1 MAKFNKKI
9 LLVEDNPLNQHLT
22 VCILG
27 RQGIKADIAENGK
40 IGYELFMKNKY
51 EIVLMDIQMP
61 VMDGIEATRLIREF
75 ESTNDGKR
83 STIIAVTAF
92 AHETDKDTLFDAGMD
107 HFLDK
112 PLNPDDLI
120 RLINTVN

>member
-1 MAKFNKKI
+1 MVKKNKKI
-9 LLVEDNPLNQHLT
+9 LLVEDNPLNRHLT

-27 RQGIKADIAENGK
+27 RQGYAADIAENGK
-40 IGYELFMKNKY
+40 IGLELFKKNKY

-61 VMDGIEATRLIREF
+61 VMDGIQATRLIRKF
-75 ESTNDGKR
+75 ESTNNEKK

-92 AHETDKDTLFDAGMD
+92 AHETDKETLYDAGMD

-112 PLNPDDLI
+112 PLNPDDLLH
-120 RLINTVN
+120 LIDTTN